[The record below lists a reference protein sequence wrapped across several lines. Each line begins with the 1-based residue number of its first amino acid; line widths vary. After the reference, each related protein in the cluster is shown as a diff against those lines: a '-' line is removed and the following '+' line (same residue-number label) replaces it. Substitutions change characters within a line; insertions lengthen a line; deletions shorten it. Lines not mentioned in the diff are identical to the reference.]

1 MPPIDDFLTEI
12 SGQLQQAVALNLTRR
27 SAACDIFEAYV
38 FAIVL
43 DAATR
48 ESANIPIQLE
58 DTTGRPS
65 SAAVFRTS
73 PGRIYPSSPSS
84 PPYTHAIVQFADKP
98 ALEVHQGIYISGKSG
113 LLHECDVAVLLR
125 SEGQTCR
132 QNRVH
137 PRCAKVIFG
146 SECKFYGAGLGI
158 GLARGFLGLTTDI
171 WKHGRFFVS
180 NSASDA
186 SRKLLT
192 HHDRKWAEG
201 VVPNAS
207 NVTNRFRALIERVF
221 EEFKASN

>member
-1 MPPIDDFLTEI
+1 MPLNDQLLNEI
-12 SGQLQQAVALNLTRR
+12 SNQLRQALALNLNNR
-27 SAACDIFEAYV
+27 SASNDLFEAYV

-48 ESANIPIQLE
+48 EGAALPIQLE
-58 DTTGRPS
+58 DINGSPS
-65 SAAVFRTS
+65 ATAVFRTS
-73 PGRIYPSSPSS
+73 PGRIYPANPSS
-84 PPYTHAIVQFADKP
+84 PQYTHAVLLFQNKP
-98 ALEVHQGIYISGKSG
+98 PLELHQGIFVSGKSG
-113 LLHECDVAVLLR
+113 LLHECDVAVILR
-125 SEGQTCR
+125 SEAQTCR

-137 PRCAKVIFG
+137 PRCAKVIFA

-171 WKHGRFFVS
+171 WKQGRFFVS
-180 NSASDA
+180 NSASDS

-201 VVPNAS
+201 LLPSNP